1 MPSAMKKLRVGLSRE
16 RIEEAASTLIER
28 EGLDAFSTRKLAG
41 ELDCE
46 AMSIYYHFPSK
57 AHLLEAL
64 VDRALKRLMPLPPG
78 DLGPIEQ
85 LRQVAWQVRDL
96 ALAQPNLVLHLV
108 VHRLDGKVGLAFY
121 DQLAAIFLAAAPD
134 EQTAARLFAS
144 YGFFIRGAVAVAANA
159 KAIGAGAVEPPAPE
173 RMAHDYPSLSALR
186 PYFGGKDFEAGLELM
201 LAGLADRFRA

>member
-1 MPSAMKKLRVGLSRE
+1 MKKLRVGLSRE
-16 RIEEAASTLIER
+16 RIEDAAAALIER
-28 EGLDAFSTRKLAG
+28 EGLEAFSTRKLAG

-64 VDRALKRLMPLPPG
+64 VDRALKTLMPLPPG

-85 LRQVAWQVRDL
+85 LRRVGWQVRNL
-96 ALAQPNLVLHLV
+96 ALAQPNLMLHLV

-134 EQTAARLFAS
+134 EEMAARLFAS
-144 YGFFIRGAVAVAANA
+144 FGFFIRGAVAVAANA
-159 KAIGAGAVEPPAPE
+159 KAFGTGAVEPPAPE
-173 RMAHDYPSLSALR
+173 HMTRDYPSFAALQ
-186 PYFGGKDFEAGLELM
+186 PHFGGKDFEVGLELM
-201 LAGLADRFRA
+201 LNGFAERFRS